1 MLLQPTTSNQAVLGF
16 TNTTANFK
24 QQQQLPR
31 HISIPDIPNMQ
42 GQVARCYAET
52 CFQKI
57 VSSNLEC
64 CSVLSPA
71 MCIPFAEKIL
81 PIRLAM
87 VAHVGI
93 SHLQCAFSCTPY
105 RTIMSLCG
113 ALLCHNYT
121 DQWKPGCLPV
131 LFVST
136 LCMCIV
142 KSGLHLHAR
151 DQAWNTWTQSQT
163 RDLSSRTLSQS
174 A

>member
-1 MLLQPTTSNQAVLGF
+1 LYINREYLRDNLPHQQELIAGGFGQTGCRLYVVAANQAVLGF

-52 CFQKI
+52 CFQKF

-71 MCIPFAEKIL
+71 MCIPFADKIL

-87 VAHVGI
+87 VARVGI
-93 SHLQCAFSCTPY
+93 SHLQCAFFRTP
-105 RTIMSLCG
+105 
-113 ALLCHNYT
+113 
-121 DQWKPGCLPV
+121 
-131 LFVST
+131 
-136 LCMCIV
+136 
-142 KSGLHLHAR
+142 
-151 DQAWNTWTQSQT
+151 
-163 RDLSSRTLSQS
+163 
-174 A
+174 